1 MFTADSPQLA
11 LQFATARKAS
21 PFGIVAW
28 SPDSQ
33 CVAAAS
39 GSEIGGGDGVVW
51 LWRLDGSK
59 PLLLERHTGDVN
71 TLAWSPDGAS
81 VASGS
86 SDNTV
91 RLWDAASGRER
102 HRLEGHSNWV
112 RSVAWS
118 PDGASVASGSADNTV
133 RLWDAASGR
142 ERHRLEGHSDSVW
155 TVAWSPDGPSVAS
168 GSSDKTVRVWDA
180 ASGRE
185 RHRLEGHA
193 EAIALLAWSS
203 DSRSLAYGATNG
215 EIRLWNDHT
224 GELLDRRNRL
234 PYWRTI
240 AGLTFGTGTGEWKS
254 EALSVNVWIPI
265 FSSSPTAGGVLQ
277 ASAKIVL
284 AGDSN
289 PGKTCLARRL
299 VEDRFEGGQSSTH
312 GMQIWTLEP
321 EKLHPDGQAFD

>member
-102 HRLEGHSNWV
+102 HRLEGH
-112 RSVAWS
+112 
-118 PDGASVASGSADNTV
+118 
-133 RLWDAASGR
+133 
-142 ERHRLEGHSDSVW
+142 
-155 TVAWSPDGPSVAS
+155 
-168 GSSDKTVRVWDA
+168 
-180 ASGRE
+180 
-185 RHRLEGHA
+185 A

-240 AGLTFGTGTGEWKS
+240 AGTH
-254 EALSVNVWIPI
+254 VWNRN
-265 FSSSPTAGGVLQ
+265 GG
-277 ASAKIVL
+277 
-284 AGDSN
+284 
-289 PGKTCLARRL
+289 
-299 VEDRFEGGQSSTH
+299 
-312 GMQIWTLEP
+312 M
-321 EKLHPDGQAFD
+321 EK

>member
-102 HRLEGHSNWV
+102 HRLEGHS
-112 RSVAWS
+112 
-118 PDGASVASGSADNTV
+118 
-133 RLWDAASGR
+133 
-142 ERHRLEGHSDSVW
+142 DSVW
-155 TVAWSPDGPSVAS
+155 TMAWSPDGPSLAS
-168 GSSDKTVRVWDA
+168 GSSAKTVQVWDA

>member
-1 MFTADSPQLA
+1 MPKRDSPQLA
-11 LQFATARKAS
+11 LQFATTRKAS

-28 SPDSQ
+28 SPDGR
-33 CVAAAS
+33 CVAAA
-39 GSEIGGGDGVVW
+39 GGLDLGGDGVVW

-59 PLLLERHTGDVN
+59 PLLLEGHTGNVYA
-71 TLAWSPDGAS
+71 L
-81 VASGS
+81 
-86 SDNTV
+86 
-91 RLWDAASGRER
+91 
-102 HRLEGHSNWV
+102 
-112 RSVAWS
+112 AWS

-168 GSSDKTVRVWDA
+168 GSSAKTVQVWDA

-321 EKLHPDGQAFD
+321 EKLHPDGQAFE

>member
-1 MFTADSPQLA
+1 MPKRDSPQLA
-11 LQFATARKAS
+11 LQFATTRKAS

-133 RLWDAASGR
+133 RL
-142 ERHRLEGHSDSVW
+142 
-155 TVAWSPDGPSVAS
+155 
-168 GSSDKTVRVWDA
+168 WDA

-321 EKLHPDGQAFD
+321 EKLHPDGQAFE